1 MKIPLRPLLVLHAH
15 ARFRDRVR
23 SAVRGDYG
31 FRAVSDWDTLY
42 QALRDS
48 PPAAVVI
55 VDPYFDSGGD
65 EISPGLRSLMADF
78 PSVPVLAALEVGPDD
93 ADALVR
99 IGGHGVCDIVS
110 IGHDDTATA
119 LRHRLGKAECRPLKL
134 LLADILPADLGGR
147 ARAILDTATG
157 VVSGGGDG
165 SDLARSL
172 GVSRRTLL
180 RWSEIAA
187 LPPPRRL
194 LAWLRILLAAELL
207 DDPGRSVLGVAQAC
221 GYSSDSG
228 LRRVTMKFV
237 GLTPTELRARGA
249 FAGATKRFVQ
259 ELERY
264 HTRPW
269 RTSRA
274 AFYGAEAGRVSTG
287 AGGGE

>member
-1 MKIPLRPLLVLHAH
+1 MKIPHRPLLVLHAH

-23 SAVRGDYG
+23 SAVRGDYE
-31 FRAVSDWDTLY
+31 FKAVADWHTLN

-48 PPAAVVI
+48 PPSAVVI
-55 VDPYFDSGGD
+55 VDPYFDSGRD
-65 EISPGLRSLMADF
+65 QVSPGLRSLMADF

-110 IGHDDTATA
+110 IGHDDTAAA

-134 LLADILPADLGGR
+134 LIADILPMDLGGR
-147 ARAILDTATG
+147 ARAIVDAATR

-165 SDLARSL
+165 SDLAKRL

-180 RWSEIAA
+180 RWSEVAG

-194 LAWLRILLAAELL
+194 LAWMRILLAAELL

-249 FAGATKRFVQ
+249 FAGATKRFLQ
-259 ELERY
+259 ELERC
-264 HTRPW
+264 HHRP
-269 RTSRA
+269 RRA
-274 AFYGAEAGRVSTG
+274 SHAA
-287 AGGGE
+287 